1 MSPAAAAQNKRMDIK
16 DYLRSVRKLK
26 SDIESMKRMRESLL
40 YSLTGTGIPIKK
52 TFVQESA
59 PTDKMAVRMA
69 SVADLEREIDER
81 IMFLMQEQSRVL
93 EIIKA
98 LRKPEHRAIM
108 TDYYLN
114 ALTWEKVADIHGY
127 SQKHVE
133 RMHGM
138 ALNELREKGY

>member
-1 MSPAAAAQNKRMDIK
+1 MSPAAQKKMDIK
-16 DYLRSVRKLK
+16 DYLRGVRKLK
-26 SDIESMKRMRESLL
+26 NDIESMKRMRESLI
-40 YSLTGTGIPIKK
+40 YSLTGTGIPIRK
-52 TFVQESA
+52 TFVQESP

-69 SVADLEREIDER
+69 SATDLEKEIDKR
-81 IMFLMQEQSRVL
+81 ILILMREQSRAL
-93 EIIKA
+93 EIIKT
-98 LRKPEHRAIM
+98 LTKPEHRAIM

-127 SQKHVE
+127 AQKHVE